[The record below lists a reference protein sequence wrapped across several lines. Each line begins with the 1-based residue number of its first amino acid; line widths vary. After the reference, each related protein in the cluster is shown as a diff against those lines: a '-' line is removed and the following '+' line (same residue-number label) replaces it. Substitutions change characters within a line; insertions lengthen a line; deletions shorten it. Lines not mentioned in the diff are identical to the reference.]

1 MEKILN
7 KLENFEFNVKKLDET
22 NIFEVLEICK
32 NNKKYYEEYLHE
44 KATLEEV
51 STIFTEL
58 PPNTN
63 LSQKYV
69 LGFYDNKKLIA
80 FMDLIVGYPTHKS
93 GMIGLFI
100 VEPSLQGQGIGRK
113 IIEKILEVQK
123 SLGLENC
130 EIGVIDN
137 NIEGINFWKK
147 MGFVDYDTKTQDN
160 LTLIKMQKKL

>member
-32 NNKKYYEEYLHE
+32 NNKKYYEKYLHE
-44 KATLEEV
+44 KATVEEV
-51 STIFTEL
+51 KTIFTAL

-69 LGFYDNKKLIA
+69 LGFYANKKLIA
-80 FMDLIVGYPTHKS
+80 FMDLIVGYPTRKS
-93 GMIGLFI
+93 GMIGLFM

-113 IIEKILEVQK
+113 IIEKILEVLK
-123 SLGLENC
+123 SLGFENC
-130 EIGVIDN
+130 EIGVIEN
-137 NIEGINFWKK
+137 NVEGLEFWKK

-160 LTLIKMQKKL
+160 LILIKMQKKL

>member
-1 MEKILN
+1 MEKISN

-100 VEPSLQGQGIGRK
+100 VEPSLQGQGIGKK
-113 IIEKILEVQK
+113 IVAKILQVLK
-123 SLGLENC
+123 SINLSIC